1 MEGRTEAALHQFHRE
16 NRRGDQL
23 DRPSA
28 RQYVPRA
35 MPSGAPLTF
44 ALLRVPRGQ
53 AHPSEEQFR
62 TALSQ
67 DRERLHQP
75 PPAVR
80 PDVTIAGPYAIIVD
94 GAELDEYVAW
104 ER

>member
-1 MEGRTEAALHQFHRE
+1 
-16 NRRGDQL
+16 
-23 DRPSA
+23 
-28 RQYVPRA
+28 
-35 MPSGAPLTF
+35 MPSGSPLTF

-53 AHPSEEQFR
+53 ARPSEEQFR
-62 TALSQ
+62 AALCT

-75 PPAVR
+75 APLVQT
-80 PDVTIAGPYAIIVD
+80 DVTIAGPYAIVVD